1 MSSAFLRD
9 VQVFTG
15 EVDAAFAKLARL
27 PAFLARR
34 RFDRLKRKLI
44 APPYLEAAAV
54 DAGRQPSLV
63 SIVLPTFN
71 RRRSLAEAAESLR
84 QMIRKSPAWIGRCAD
99 SVAKTTLP
107 PEWLPLKS

>member
-9 VQVFTG
+9 VQAFAG

-54 DAGRQPSLV
+54 DAGRSVQW
-63 SIVLPTFN
+63 VLRAV
-71 RRRSLAEAAESLR
+71 RRIDLA
-84 QMIRKSPAWIGRCAD
+84 
-99 SVAKTTLP
+99 
-107 PEWLPLKS
+107 